1 MQKGR
6 SALFL
11 AIVYPYYTGKCRKKQ
26 SAIIGQLLR
35 LHFL

>member
-26 SAIIGQLLR
+26 SAMIVQFLR
-35 LHFL
+35 LRFV